1 MSLIKQ
7 GQICP
12 KDAGLVKP
20 GTIETPSN
28 AAADD
33 LSIPAELAEWC
44 ARVEAETNEAL
55 APLEAECAE
64 FDALLAEWAA
74 QSEREL
80 GEMLEALRAGG
91 AS

>member
-1 MSLIKQ
+1 M
-7 GQICP
+7 
-12 KDAGLVKP
+12 DAESVKP

-55 APLEAECAE
+55 APLEAECAA
-64 FDALLAEWAA
+64 FDALLAEWTA
-74 QSEREL
+74 QSERNERKL
-80 GEMLEALRAGG
+80 DEMLEALRAGG